1 MGKYIIGR
9 IIGLIPVLI
18 LVALC
23 SYLLIYLTP
32 GDPAQVMLGTEAT
45 PERVANLRA
54 ELGLDKP
61 LHIQFKDWLIKVLH
75 GDLGRSFFL
84 DRPVTTAIL
93 ERIPATFL
101 LAVAALIIA
110 VLIGI
115 PLGVIAAVK
124 QGSLF
129 DRLFMAI
136 AVVGV
141 SVPSFW
147 LGLMM
152 ILIFCVNLGWL
163 PSGGYIPMTE
173 NFLECLRRLVMP
185 AFSLGIMQSALI
197 ARITRSSMLEVI
209 RLDYICTA
217 RAKGLKEYKVI
228 MKHAFMNITTSLITV
243 VAMAFG
249 NLLGGAVI
257 VETVFTYPGVGRL
270 VVQAVTTRDYPLI
283 QGILLVIATSY
294 VMVNLLADLLYPIF
308 DPRIRYD

>member
-1 MGKYIIGR
+1 MGKYIIRR

-18 LVALC
+18 MVALC

-101 LAVAALIIA
+101 LAVTALIIA

-124 QGSLF
+124 QGSPF

>member
-1 MGKYIIGR
+1 
-9 IIGLIPVLI
+9 
-18 LVALC
+18 
-23 SYLLIYLTP
+23 
-32 GDPAQVMLGTEAT
+32 MLGTEAT

-217 RAKGLKEYKVI
+217 MAKGLKEYKVI